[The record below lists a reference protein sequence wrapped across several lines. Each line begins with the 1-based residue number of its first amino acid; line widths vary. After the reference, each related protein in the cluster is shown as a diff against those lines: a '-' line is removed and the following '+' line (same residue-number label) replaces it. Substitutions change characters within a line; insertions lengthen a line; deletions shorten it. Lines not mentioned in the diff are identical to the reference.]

1 MDDFEVYIQSNKSEF
16 KEPSLDKNLLWE
28 KIEQQLDEGET
39 KVITIPKTWLKV
51 AAAALLLIGL
61 SFLATQF
68 TRLNPL
74 ANKQKL
80 SPEMVEIKAHY
91 NHLIHLKLNEIEETE
106 NINTQEK
113 AAFLSAIEEL
123 DIEANNLQRE
133 LKQPVNST
141 IVIEAIIQNY
151 QQQIGLLERLQHRV
165 EKLKTKNHEQSI
177 II

>member
-16 KEPSLDKNLLWE
+16 NEPSLDKNLLWD
-28 KIEQQLDEGET
+28 KIEQQLEDSEA
-39 KVITIPKTWLKV
+39 KFITIPQTWL
-51 AAAALLLIGL
+51 AIAALCLLFIGL
-61 SFLATQF
+61 GFLSIQFRSFSSLAD
-68 TRLNPL
+68 
-74 ANKQKL
+74 KQKL

-113 AAFLSAIEEL
+113 AAFLLAIEEL
-123 DIEANNLQRE
+123 DIEANNLQHE
-133 LKQPVNST
+133 LKQPINST

-151 QQQIGLLERLQHRV
+151 QQQIWLLERLQHRV
-165 EKLKTKNHEQSI
+165 EKLKTKNHEQGI